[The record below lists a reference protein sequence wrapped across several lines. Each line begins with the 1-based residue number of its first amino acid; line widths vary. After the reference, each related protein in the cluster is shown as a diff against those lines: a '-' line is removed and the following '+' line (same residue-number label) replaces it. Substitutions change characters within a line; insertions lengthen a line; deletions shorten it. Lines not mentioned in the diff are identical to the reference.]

1 MLTQQ
6 QLRLL
11 TDLEGFTQ
19 TDSFE
24 INLCGWMGTTF
35 SFSFSANYT
44 THQSQQQAFCNRSWA
59 DGTAMSHDGS
69 NTMNYS
75 IVWMSP
81 KKRAGVLIATN
92 ISYDGLNLDLDKVVA
107 FMIRKHI

>member
-1 MLTQQ
+1 
-6 QLRLL
+6 
-11 TDLEGFTQ
+11 
-19 TDSFE
+19 
-24 INLCGWMGTTF
+24 
-35 SFSFSANYT
+35 
-44 THQSQQQAFCNRSWA
+44 
-59 DGTAMSHDGS
+59 MSHDGS

>member
-1 MLTQQ
+1 MLVV
-6 QLRLL
+6 
-11 TDLEGFTQ
+11 GYV
-19 TDSFE
+19 
-24 INLCGWMGTTF
+24 F
-35 SFSFSANYT
+35 SSLFKLYFSLK
-44 THQSQQQAFCNRSWA
+44 HHHEQAFCNRTWA

>member
-1 MLTQQ
+1 
-6 QLRLL
+6 
-11 TDLEGFTQ
+11 
-19 TDSFE
+19 
-24 INLCGWMGTTF
+24 
-35 SFSFSANYT
+35 
-44 THQSQQQAFCNRSWA
+44 
-59 DGTAMSHDGS
+59 MSHDGS

-107 FMIRKHI
+107 FMIRKYI